1 MARRELVARR
11 EWMMAGKL
19 RLGVLALM
27 VMALAGCESLSTGSF
42 QMPDIF
48 DRSGSDEA
56 VVKRQIP
63 FPAEEYARLE
73 KRGTSAVQGRLTY
86 RTSDGQTLVGSD
98 ETVSVAPA
106 TRYAAEAAEVAL
118 SGRKIEP
125 ADSRA
130 REYTH
135 YAKTDGNGY
144 FVVRGIPAGVFY
156 VAGSVLLP
164 GGKSRSPIIIKQ
176 IELGKG
182 QTRDVDLSR

>member
-1 MARRELVARR
+1 
-11 EWMMAGKL
+11 MMAGNL
-19 RLGVLALM
+19 RVGVLALM
-27 VMALAGCESLSTGSF
+27 MLALAGCESLSTGSF

-63 FPAEEYARLE
+63 FPVEEYARLD
-73 KRGTSAVQGRLTY
+73 KHGSSAIQGRLTY
-86 RTSDGQTLVGSD
+86 RAPDGQTIVGSD
-98 ETVSVAPA
+98 ETISVAPA

-125 ADSRA
+125 ADPRA

-135 YAKTDGNGY
+135 YAETDDNGY

-176 IELGKG
+176 VELGEG

>member
-1 MARRELVARR
+1 
-11 EWMMAGKL
+11 MMAGNL
-19 RLGVLALM
+19 WRGAFALM
-27 VMALAGCESLSTGSF
+27 MTLVLAGCESFSTGSF

-48 DRSGSDEA
+48 DRSGSDEV
-56 VVKRQIP
+56 VVKRQTP
-63 FPAEEYARLE
+63 FPADEYARLE
-73 KRGTSAVQGRLTY
+73 KTGTSAVQGRLTY
-86 RTSDGQTLVGSD
+86 KTSDGEALVGAD

-106 TRYAAEAAEVAL
+106 TRYAAEAADVAL

-125 ADSRA
+125 ADPRA

-164 GGKSRSPIIIKQ
+164 GGESRSPIIIKQ

>member
-1 MARRELVARR
+1 MVA
-11 EWMMAGKL
+11 GNL
-19 RLGVLALM
+19 RLSVLVLTM
-27 VMALAGCESLSTGSF
+27 LVLAGCESLSTGSF

-48 DRSGSDEA
+48 DRSDSDET
-56 VVKRQIP
+56 VVKRNIP

-73 KRGTSAVQGRLTY
+73 KNGTSAVQGRLTY
-86 RTSDGQTLVGSD
+86 ETSAGQTLIGAG

-106 TRYAAEAAEVAL
+106 TRYAAEAADVAL

-125 ADSRA
+125 ADPRA

-135 YAKTDGNGY
+135 YAKTDDNGY
-144 FVVRGIPAGVFY
+144 FVVRNVPAGVFY

-164 GGKSRSPIIIKQ
+164 GGESRSPIIIKQ

>member
-1 MARRELVARR
+1 MVVGNLRVGALV
-11 EWMMAGKL
+11 L
-19 RLGVLALM
+19 LILT
-27 VMALAGCESLSTGSF
+27 LAGCESLSTGSF

-56 VVKRQIP
+56 VVKRQVP
-63 FPAEEYARLE
+63 FPADEYARLE
-73 KRGTSAVQGRLTY
+73 KTGTSAVQGRLTY
-86 RTSDGQTLVGSD
+86 KTTDGQILVGSG

-106 TRYAAEAAEVAL
+106 TRYAAEAADVAL

-125 ADSRA
+125 ADPRA
-130 REYTH
+130 REYSH
-135 YAKTDGNGY
+135 YAKTNENGY
-144 FVVRGIPAGVFY
+144 FVVRGVPAGVFY

-164 GGKSRSPIIIKQ
+164 GGNSRSPIIIKQ